1 MKRLPTGVL
10 LGALLAYAPYATAKQ
25 LFTGRY
31 HPEKK
36 QYLVGEP
43 IIVDLEVVNHGQKAG
58 EIGESNC
65 ISVDPGPFEVD
76 AATRKEKPA
85 PFDCSRAGFAGS
97 CLVGARQI
105 PVGGKHIRRLFLN
118 GPFVLNSPRTYHVRA
133 SSEEDIGRWGQREDL
148 ARLHVESEFYLT
160 LRVPREGELETAYQ
174 PFLNDLNAPD
184 FEIRYFAVTAIAQR
198 PPPFVEPVLT
208 KIVDSPGTTIANI
221 VDASIE
227 GLGRLGTPTARAKLI
242 AMASTDPDEFRQ
254 PAIRALGE
262 LGNPSDCRALLFIG
276 SQNKDYTQGEAYM
289 YAGRI
294 CKERSIPALLR
305 LLPNADAPLSGYLA
319 IALENTLSRDAISP
333 LFGLLASPDEG
344 VRRDAEESLETLTHR
359 KSQYGIANAESSNR
373 SRMEWTNWWA
383 ANGSNASIY
392 GPGQCVD
399 PQPLGR

>member
-1 MKRLPTGVL
+1 MKRLPTGFL
-10 LGALLAYAPYATAKQ
+10 LVALLAHAPDATAKQ

-43 IIVDLEVVNHGQKAG
+43 IIVDLEVVNHGDKAG

-65 ISVDPGPFEVD
+65 ISVGPGPLEVD
-76 AATRKEKPA
+76 AATRKKKPV
-85 PFDCSRAGFAGS
+85 PFGCSPAGFAVS

-105 PVGGKHIRRLFLN
+105 PVGGKYIRRIFLN

-148 ARLHVESEFYLT
+148 VRLHVESEFDVS
-160 LRVPREGELETAYQ
+160 LRVPREGELEAAYQ
-174 PFLNDLNAPD
+174 PFLNDLNGPD
-184 FEIRYFAVTAIAQR
+184 FEIRYFAVTAIVQH
-198 PPPFVEPVLT
+198 PPPFVESVLT
-208 KIVDSPGTTIANI
+208 KIVDSPGTTIGNI

-227 GLGRLGTPTARAKLI
+227 GLGRLGTPTARAELI
-242 AMASTDPDEFRQ
+242 AMASTGPDEFRQ
-254 PAIRALGE
+254 PAIQALGE

-276 SQNKDYTQGEAYM
+276 SQNRDYSQGEAYM

-319 IALENTLSRDAISP
+319 ITLGNTLSRDAISP
-333 LFGLLASPDEG
+333 LIGLLASPDKG

-359 KSQYGIANAESSNR
+359 KSQYGIANAESSNKE
-373 SRMEWTNWWA
+373 RMEWTNWWA
-383 ANGSNASIY
+383 VNGSTAPIY
-392 GPGQCVD
+392 GPDQCIAA
-399 PQPLGR
+399 QPLR